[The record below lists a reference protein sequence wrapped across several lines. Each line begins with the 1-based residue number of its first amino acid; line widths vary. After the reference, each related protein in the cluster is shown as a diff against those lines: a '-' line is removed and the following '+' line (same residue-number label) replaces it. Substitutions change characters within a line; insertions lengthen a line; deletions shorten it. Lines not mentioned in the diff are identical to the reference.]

1 MSGHLSGILLGLCL
15 VGLGALAYSQPLRL
29 VKQAG
34 RPEELEKRARSMRSG
49 GVFVFVCGLGLL
61 VFELLK

>member
-1 MSGHLSGILLGLCL
+1 MPEHLAGILFALCL
-15 VGLGALAYSQPLRL
+15 VGVGALAFFQPLRL

-34 RPEELEKRARSMRSG
+34 TPEEIEKRARSMRSG
-49 GVFVFVCGLGLL
+49 GVFVFVGGLGCL